1 MKLYTARAQRD
12 MLLNSPSAFFD
23 TAASTQ
29 NVFLATRIGEIIE
42 LRWEV
47 GDTITLYPPGWG
59 RR

>member
-1 MKLYTARAQRD
+1 MP
-12 MLLNSPSAFFD
+12 LNSASAFFD

-42 LRWEV
+42 MRWEV
-47 GDTITLYPPGWG
+47 GDTITFYPPGWG